1 MHYSQ
6 PQDFSRVQQ
15 VAERFG
21 KHTLLASMEIMQEMM
36 RRVQTTT
43 KVRILVETA
52 VVRLA
57 SLEELDRIEE
67 WLNVLQSPQMRDFAK
82 SGLVIA
88 PGGVTPQAVSPE
100 KKNDVAFSGVPGE
113 EKVTPKDTRQDLAA
127 IAADSSDSVVLSPVT
142 HPTKPDFPAQTPEPS
157 SNDIGFSTE
166 ISASPLDTHTA
177 SLEVEQQSRAPNEPA
192 EQLVSEKQSVP
203 GITVTDQNVSS
214 VWEQVCQNLDD
225 LTSSTLQS
233 ADAVAISEPNHLVV
247 KFPSH
252 YTFQKDACERPERRT
267 KLEEELFRTTGHR
280 FRVTF
285 ELLPETSQ
293 NPTVEQET
301 GVKTIRQRRWEA
313 EQHPMVQQAMETFGA
328 EVVRVDHTRGQQ

>member
-1 MHYSQ
+1 M
-6 PQDFSRVQQ
+6 P
-15 VAERFG
+15 
-21 KHTLLASMEIMQEMM
+21 
-36 RRVQTTT
+36 
-43 KVRILVETA
+43 
-52 VVRLA
+52 
-57 SLEELDRIEE
+57 EE
-67 WLNVLQSPQMRDFAK
+67 K
-82 SGLVIA
+82 
-88 PGGVTPQAVSPE
+88 
-100 KKNDVAFSGVPGE
+100 
-113 EKVTPKDTRQDLAA
+113 KVTPKDTRQDSAV
-127 IAADSSDSVVLSPVT
+127 IAADSSDSAVLSPVAN
-142 HPTKPDFPAQTPEPS
+142 PTTPDLPAQTPETS

-166 ISASPLDTHTA
+166 ISATPLDTPTA
-177 SLEVEQQSRAPNEPA
+177 SLEVEQESRPPNEPA
-192 EQLVSEKQSVP
+192 EQFGSEKQSAP

-233 ADAVAISEPNHLVV
+233 ADAVVISEPNHLVV

-293 NPTVEQET
+293 TPTVEQEA